1 MKTYYT
7 TNFDFYYDENMMD
20 IPQAVLESE
29 QLSPAAKN
37 IYIYFIYLITEKVE
51 DILGV
56 LSQLEEARN
65 DLEAGL
71 SELLACGL
79 IKKEVRCNESGEEE
93 LHYIVTK
100 ELARK

>member
-1 MKTYYT
+1 MKTYYY
-7 TNFDFYYDENMMD
+7 TNFDFYYDENTMD
-20 IPQAVLESE
+20 IPQTILESP

-51 DILGV
+51 DILSV
-56 LSQLEEARN
+56 LSELEEARH

-79 IKKEVRCNESGEEE
+79 IKKEMKCQPDGEEE

-100 ELARK
+100 EL